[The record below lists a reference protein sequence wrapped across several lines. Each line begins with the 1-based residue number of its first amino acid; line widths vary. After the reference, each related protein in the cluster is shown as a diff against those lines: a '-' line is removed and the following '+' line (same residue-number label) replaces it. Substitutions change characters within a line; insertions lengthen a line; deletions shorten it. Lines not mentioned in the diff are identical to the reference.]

1 MEEYDE
7 LSSGPDE
14 KGEIDLS
21 HSAWSEL
28 PDQLFNFC
36 NRLLSLNLSH
46 NKLVEVEDDFGQLT
60 LLSNLNLE
68 SNAIT
73 RISPR
78 LGECIRLR

>member
-1 MEEYDE
+1 MEEYYE
-7 LSSGPDE
+7 LSAGPDE
-14 KGEIDLS
+14 SGEIDLS

-28 PDQLFNFC
+28 PDQLFNFS

-46 NKLVEVEDDFGQLT
+46 NKLVEVEPDFGQLT
-60 LLSNLNLE
+60 LLSKLNLE
-68 SNAIT
+68 SNMIS